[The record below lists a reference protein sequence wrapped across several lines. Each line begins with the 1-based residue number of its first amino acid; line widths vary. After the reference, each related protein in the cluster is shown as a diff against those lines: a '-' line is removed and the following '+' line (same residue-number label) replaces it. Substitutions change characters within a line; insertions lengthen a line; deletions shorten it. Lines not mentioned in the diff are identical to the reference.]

1 MSGDGVEGGGLI
13 VEVLPPVAVDQT
25 YSYFAPSGLALA
37 PGDSV
42 KIPLGR
48 REAIGVVWAVKPA
61 SGPPGNLKSV
71 ISRYDR
77 PRLSQNLR
85 DFLDWLARWTLAPRG
100 MALRLATGAGE
111 EAGPPAP
118 RLLYRL
124 AGPPPRRMTPTRARA
139 LAAAEGGLAF
149 TKKALMEAAGSG
161 ASVIDALVDEGALE
175 TLVAPAPPV
184 CGALDPS
191 FSPPVLESEQ
201 QLAANALSGA
211 VTARGYRPFLLE
223 GVTGSGKT
231 EVYFEAVAAAL
242 RSGGQALVLMP

>member
-1 MSGDGVEGGGLI
+1 MSGDGVGAGLI

-25 YSYFAPSGLALA
+25 YSYFAPPGLALA
-37 PGDSV
+37 PGDFV

-48 REAIGVVWAVKPA
+48 REAFGVVWAVNAA

-77 PRLSQNLR
+77 PELSRNLR

-111 EAGPPAP
+111 DAGPPAP

-149 TKKALMEAAGSG
+149 TKKALMEAAGCG

-175 TLVAPAPPV
+175 TLTAPP
-184 CGALDPS
+184 
-191 FSPPVLESEQ
+191 PPV
-201 QLAANALSGA
+201 
-211 VTARGYRPFLLE
+211 VRRARSRVLP
-223 GVTGSGKT
+223 
-231 EVYFEAVAAAL
+231 A
-242 RSGGQALVLMP
+242 RSRSRTTTRRERAIGRA